1 MKVFVTGASGWVGSV
16 IVRELVQRGHEV
28 TGLIRSSAKESI
40 VLEAGGATVL
50 GTLDDHTLLKRE
62 ASLADAVIHTAF
74 SHDDFSKFA
83 ANADQDRRAI
93 EVIGEA
99 LAGSD
104 RPLIVTSGVA
114 GLVKG
119 RAAVESDVP
128 PATDIHPRKSEV
140 AARMLAANGVRVST
154 VRLPPSVHGVGDHGF
169 VPMLADLA
177 RRTGVSA
184 YIGEGENRWCATHR
198 FDAGLAFVLVLE
210 EGATKNAYHA
220 VAEESVRFRDIAE
233 MIGKQL
239 GLPVESRD
247 REHFGWFAG
256 FAGMDAPA
264 SSVHTRALLN
274 WSPTGPGLLN
284 DLDQAAYF
292 A

>member
-16 IVRELVQRGHEV
+16 VVRELVRRGHEV
-28 TGLIRSSAKESI
+28 TGLIRSPAKESI
-40 VLEAGGATVL
+40 VVAAGGQPVL
-50 GTLDDHTLLKRE
+50 GTLDDHTLLKHE
-62 ASLADAVIHTAF
+62 ADGADAVIHTAF
-74 SHDDFSKFA
+74 SHDDFAQFA

-93 EVIGEA
+93 EAMGEA

-104 RPLIVTSGVA
+104 RALIVTSGVA

-119 RAAVESDVP
+119 RAAVETDVP
-128 PATDIHPRKSEV
+128 PDTDFHPRKSEV
-140 AARMLAANGVRVST
+140 AARMLAAKGVRVST

-184 YIGEGENRWCATHR
+184 YIGDGDNRWCATHR
-198 FDAGLAFVLVLE
+198 FDAGLAYALVLE
-210 EGATKNAYHA
+210 EGATRRAYHA

-233 MIGKQL
+233 TIGKQL

-264 SSVHTRALLN
+264 SSAETRALLN
-274 WSPTGPGLLN
+274 WSPTGPGLLD